1 MHLKIDT
8 VLIADTVTKTETVSV
23 SSGLTLPEA
32 KITQM
37 SGKYHLKLHL
47 SGCANDKLTT
57 VSSKLF
63 VLNRRRKKR
72 CWQNVLIFQLKSLTV
87 INLFYVCWPTV
98 CQHPNVF
105 NTHCM
110 NYVCLEKC
118 VARTR
123 ESKKECVVSECWHCQ
138 MRVLNSHRPIATM
151 YFE

>member
-23 SSGLTLPEA
+23 STGLTLPEA

-63 VLNRRRKKR
+63 VLNRRRKKT
-72 CWQNVLIFQLKSLTV
+72 LLT
-87 INLFYVCWPTV
+87 
-98 CQHPNVF
+98 
-105 NTHCM
+105 
-110 NYVCLEKC
+110 
-118 VARTR
+118 
-123 ESKKECVVSECWHCQ
+123 ECVDFSVKIVDGDKFILC
-138 MRVLNSHRPIATM
+138 VLANCLPTPEPFSIHIV
-151 YFE
+151 